1 MAVRLIERSSL
12 AVLAFRDFRVW
23 AIETSEAGDAFMF
36 KVHADTIRNRLYLT
50 LSGFFSAEESKAC
63 GDEAVVAIRKLKPGY
78 DVVTDI
84 AGFKPGTAEVA
95 KDIERVQAHF
105 KTTGAR
111 RGVRVVGSNAAGSMQ
126 FARLATQAGFT
137 SCNVA
142 TLAEA
147 DKLLDEQ

>member
-1 MAVRLIERSSL
+1 
-12 AVLAFRDFRVW
+12 
-23 AIETSEAGDAFMF
+23 MF
-36 KVHADTIRNRLYLT
+36 KVQANTIRNRLYLT

-63 GDEAVVAIRKLKPGY
+63 GDEVVAAIRRLKPGY

-84 AGFKPGTAEVA
+84 SEFKPGTPEVA

-105 KTTGAR
+105 KATGAR

-126 FARLATQAGFT
+126 FARLATQAGFV
-137 SCNVA
+137 SSDVA

-147 DKLLDEQ
+147 EKVLNSQ